1 MSFQRSAICILA
13 EGGVAPQLSAHDDD
27 DEDDDV
33 AHR

>member
-1 MSFQRSAICILA
+1 MHDEPSAICILA